1 VLTPEEDLPREPL
14 ADPELCGRFAAW
26 FAAALGNRV
35 DTDSAL
41 AAIEAGSDGHVVTG
55 WPDWRIDAD
64 GNEGVELIARLPDI
78 GTVAVEYALSD
89 VVARLLSIG
98 VNEVSLVLPVAGD
111 PLGLTGVGQFSAA
124 ALEAECGV
132 LLVTDLMR
140 IGLIPTP
147 DKRGSSYR
155 GWRWQVL
162 IEPLQSVDPLET
174 AVLGQRLTPVS
185 AFAPIGDL
193 PAPEPLLVVEQADRA
208 LGRALRAATNDLAA
222 LDLAQWR
229 PEVAAGRKEA
239 EAALRAAGQ
248 RFPPGWPPPARAL
261 AERALML
268 WRIVRAA
275 RADAGAISASGSQA
289 RSQALSALSHA
300 VREAAMVAYNVP
312 LLAMPANRR
321 TGAVEP
327 DLR

>member
-1 VLTPEEDLPREPL
+1 VPTPQEDLPREPL

-35 DTDSAL
+35 DADAAL

-55 WPDWRIDAD
+55 WPDWRADAEGID
-64 GNEGVELIARLPDI
+64 GMELVTRVPDV
-78 GTVAVEYALSD
+78 GAVAVEFALAD
-89 VVARLLSIG
+89 VVGQLLRIG
-98 VNEVSLVLPVAGD
+98 ISRVSLVLPVAGD
-111 PLGLTGVGQFSAA
+111 PLGLVGVGAFSAA
-124 ALEAECGV
+124 ALDAECGV
-132 LLVTDLMR
+132 LLATDQAR

-162 IEPLQSVDPLET
+162 IEPVDTLET
-174 AVLGQRLTPVS
+174 ALLGEPTSPGQ

-193 PAPEPLLVVEQADRA
+193 PAPDPLHVVEQADRA
-208 LGRALRAATNDLAA
+208 LGRALREATNELAA

-312 LLAMPANRR
+312 LLALPTARR
-321 TGAVEP
+321 AGAV
-327 DLR
+327 DSDR

>member
-1 VLTPEEDLPREPL
+1 MPTPQEDLPREPL

-35 DTDSAL
+35 DTDAAL
-41 AAIEAGSDGHVVTG
+41 TAIEAGSDGHVVTG
-55 WPDWRIDAD
+55 WPDWRVDIDGSD
-64 GNEGVELIARLPDI
+64 GVELVARVPDV
-78 GTVAVEYALSD
+78 GAVAVEFALAD
-89 VVARLLSIG
+89 VVGRLLAIG
-98 VNEVSLVLPVAGD
+98 VSEVSLVLPVAGD
-111 PLGLTGVGQFSAA
+111 PLGLTGVGPLSVA

-132 LLVTDLMR
+132 LLVTDQAR
-140 IGLIPTP
+140 IGLIPAP

-162 IEPLQSVDPLET
+162 IEPRESVDVLEI
-174 AVLGQRLTPVS
+174 AVLGEPPTPAA

-193 PAPEPLLVVEQADRA
+193 PAPDPLHLVEQADHA
-208 LGRALRAATNDLAA
+208 LGRALRAATNELAA
-222 LDLAQWR
+222 LDLAHWR

-312 LLAMPANRR
+312 LLALPTGGRA
-321 TGAVEP
+321 GAVEP

>member
-1 VLTPEEDLPREPL
+1 VPTPEEDLPREPL

-35 DTDSAL
+35 GTDAAL
-41 AAIEAGSDGHVVTG
+41 TAIEAGSDGHVVTG
-55 WPDWRIDAD
+55 WPDWRVDIDGGD
-64 GNEGVELIARLPDI
+64 GMELVTRVPDV
-78 GTVAVEYALSD
+78 GAVAVEFALVD
-89 VVARLLSIG
+89 VVGRLLQVG
-98 VNEVSLVLPVAGD
+98 VREVSLVLPVAGD
-111 PLGLTGVGQFSAA
+111 PLGLTGVGPFSVA

-132 LLVTDLMR
+132 LLVTDHAR

-155 GWRWQVL
+155 GWRWHVL
-162 IEPLQSVDPLET
+162 IEAREVVDPLEI
-174 AVLGQRLTPVS
+174 AVLGQPPS
-185 AFAPIGDL
+185 ATAALAPIGSL
-193 PAPEPLLVVEQADRA
+193 PAPDPLHVVEQADRA
-208 LGRALRAATNDLAA
+208 LGRALRAATNELAA

-261 AERALML
+261 AERSLML

-289 RSQALSALSHA
+289 RTQALSALSHA

-312 LLAMPANRR
+312 LLALPSTRPA
-321 TGAVEP
+321 GAVEP

>member
-1 VLTPEEDLPREPL
+1 MPTPQEDLPREPV

-26 FAAALGNRV
+26 FTAALGNRV
-35 DTDSAL
+35 DVDTAL
-41 AAIEAGSDGHVVTG
+41 AAIEGGSDGHVVTG
-55 WPDWRIDAD
+55 WPDWRVDAD
-64 GNEGVELIARLPDI
+64 GIDGLELVARLPDV
-78 GTVAVEYALSD
+78 GTVAIELALAD
-89 VVARLLSIG
+89 VVGRLLRIG
-98 VNEVSLVLPVAGD
+98 VTEVSLVLPVAGD
-111 PLGLTGVGQFSAA
+111 PLGLVGAGAFSTA
-124 ALEAECGV
+124 ALDAECGV
-132 LLVTDLMR
+132 LLVTAQAR

-147 DKRGSSYR
+147 DRRGSSYR
-155 GWRWQVL
+155 GWRWNVL
-162 IEPLQSVDPLET
+162 IEPHVAGNALPATLLDAPAPSSP
-174 AVLGQRLTPVS
+174 
-185 AFAPIGDL
+185 FAPIGTL
-193 PAPEPLLVVEQADRA
+193 PAPEPLHVVEQADRA
-208 LGRALRAATNDLAA
+208 LGRALRAATNELAA

-261 AERALML
+261 AERSLML

-289 RSQALSALSHA
+289 RQQALSALSHA

-312 LLAMPANRR
+312 LLALPTARR
-321 TGAVEP
+321 SGAVEP

>member
-1 VLTPEEDLPREPL
+1 MPEEDLPRQPL

-26 FAAALGNRV
+26 FAAALGNRI
-35 DTDSAL
+35 DTDAAL

-55 WPDWRIDAD
+55 WPDWRVDIDAEGSD
-64 GNEGVELIARLPDI
+64 GLELVARLPDV
-78 GTVAVEYALSD
+78 GAVAVEFALAD
-89 VVARLLSIG
+89 VVGRLLRIG
-98 VNEVSLVLPVAGD
+98 VSQVSLVLPVAGD
-111 PLGLTGVGQFSAA
+111 PLGLIGAGPFSAA

-132 LLVTDLMR
+132 LLITSQAR

-162 IEPLQSVDPLET
+162 IEPLDAVDELET
-174 AVLGQRLTPVS
+174 ALLGEVPSRTS
-185 AFAPIGDL
+185 AFAPVGNL
-193 PAPEPLLVVEQADRA
+193 PAPAPLHVVEQADRA

-275 RADAGAISASGSQA
+275 RADDGAISASGSQA
-289 RSQALSALSHA
+289 RNQALSALSHA

-312 LLAMPANRR
+312 LLAVPTDRR
-321 TGAVEP
+321 SGAVEP

>member
-1 VLTPEEDLPREPL
+1 VPTSEQDLPREPL

-35 DTDSAL
+35 DTDAAL
-41 AAIEAGSDGHVVTG
+41 TAIEAGSDGHVVTG
-55 WPDWRIDAD
+55 WPDWRVDAD
-64 GNEGVELIARLPDI
+64 GTQGLELVTRVPDV
-78 GTVAVEYALSD
+78 GAVAVEFALAD
-89 VVARLLSIG
+89 VVGQLLRVCVSH
-98 VNEVSLVLPVAGD
+98 VSLVLPVAGD
-111 PLGLTGVGQFSAA
+111 PLGLTGAGVFSAA

-132 LLVTDLMR
+132 LLVTDQVR

-162 IEPLQSVDPLET
+162 IEPLESVDALEA
-174 AVLGQRLTPVS
+174 AVIDESPS
-185 AFAPIGDL
+185 AALAPIGDL
-193 PAPEPLLVVEQADRA
+193 PVPDPLHVVEQADRA
-208 LGRALRAATNDLAA
+208 LGRALRAATNELAA

-289 RSQALSALSHA
+289 RTQALSALSHA

-312 LLAMPANRR
+312 LLALPAERHA
-321 TGAVEP
+321 GAVEP